1 MRRAAA
7 AKADAGAL
15 PGWDLSDLYPGPRS
29 DEVRRDLEQAA
40 AAAEALHE
48 EFAGRVGDLDGEI
61 LADLIARYEAIK
73 ETLERLTSYA
83 YLVYCT
89 AMDDAETAQFFQTVR
104 EETTA
109 TESRL
114 LFLTLELNRIEED
127 ALADKLKAPALARY
141 APWVRD
147 VRAFRPFQLSDEVE
161 RLLLEKQVAGR
172 AAWMRLFDET
182 MAALRFSVRGEALG
196 SAEALNLLSDKDREV
211 RKEAAQALGTVLG
224 ENVRTFALITNTLAK
239 DKEIEDQWRGFE
251 RPISARNLGNR
262 VEDEVVD
269 ALIAAVE
276 AAAPRLAHRYY
287 ALKARWMGVDRLD
300 YWDRNAPLPEDD
312 DRTVGWDEAIST
324 VLAAYRAFSPE
335 LAGIG
340 RRFFDND
347 WIDVPVRNGKSPGAF
362 AHPTVPGAHPY
373 LLLNYQGK
381 ARDVM
386 ILAHELGHGVHQV
399 LAGGQGLLLAETPL
413 TLAETASVFG
423 EQLTFRALLDGESE
437 PERRRVM
444 LAGKVEDMLNTV
456 VRQVAFCAFERR
468 VHEERRAG
476 ELTPERLSEHWL
488 AVQSES
494 LGPALRFH
502 DEYRFY
508 WAYIPHF
515 IHAPF
520 YVYAYAFG
528 ECLVNALYAVY
539 RAEPAG
545 FEQKYLDMLRA
556 GGSLRH
562 RELLA
567 PFGLDASDPA
577 FWSRGLDVIAGFVDE
592 PGGGALARKL
602 NPFGEPDREPGA
614 ALDGGAER
622 LVAGRPLRPVG
633 EAGLAVPGL
642 VGAELLKRLAQVGL
656 VLAEFLG
663 LRRVMLLDHF
673 LDRDGARHRRP
684 LAEQRAR
691 RTQRIA
697 CDVPDR
703 GECGRPH
710 PALDQQRV
718 EGIQMRLLRLG
729 HFADRGRG
737 AAAAEHRELAVV
749 DPLGAVLAGVIHA
762 DHAGDRLLWRGVAGE
777 PVLARDRGPRLFAL
791 LFVVH
796 VRALHDRATP

>member
-7 AKADAGAL
+7 AKPDAGAL

-48 EFAGRVGDLDGEI
+48 EFAGRVGDLDGET
-61 LADLIARYEAIK
+61 LGGLIARYEAIK

-114 LFLTLELNRIEED
+114 LFLTLELNRIED
-127 ALADKLKAPALARY
+127 DTLADKLKAPALARY

-196 SAEALNLLSDKDREV
+196 SAEALTLLSDKDRDV
-211 RKEAAQALGTVLG
+211 RREAAQALGTVLG

-239 DKEIEDQWRGFE
+239 DKGIEDQWRGFE

-373 LLLNYQGK
+373 LLLNYQGR

-399 LAGGQGLLLAETPL
+399 LAGGQGLLMAETPL

-468 VHEERRAG
+468 VHEERRSG

-528 ECLVNALYAVY
+528 ECLVNGLYAVY

-545 FEQKYLDMLRA
+545 FEEKYLDMLRA

-592 PGGGALARKL
+592 L
-602 NPFGEPDREPGA
+602 EA
-614 ALDGGAER
+614 AL
-622 LVAGRPLRPVG
+622 
-633 EAGLAVPGL
+633 
-642 VGAELLKRLAQVGL
+642 
-656 VLAEFLG
+656 
-663 LRRVMLLDHF
+663 
-673 LDRDGARHRRP
+673 
-684 LAEQRAR
+684 
-691 RTQRIA
+691 
-697 CDVPDR
+697 
-703 GECGRPH
+703 
-710 PALDQQRV
+710 
-718 EGIQMRLLRLG
+718 
-729 HFADRGRG
+729 
-737 AAAAEHRELAVV
+737 
-749 DPLGAVLAGVIHA
+749 
-762 DHAGDRLLWRGVAGE
+762 
-777 PVLARDRGPRLFAL
+777 
-791 LFVVH
+791 
-796 VRALHDRATP
+796 